1 MKTLALL
8 TAHAAAQSPS
18 DEVPAMPKNV
28 RTITAE
34 ECRNEILRQDILFR
48 TYLSFCPKH
57 DTMRLAGND
66 KRLNNA
72 FQKQGYLIQMCQ
84 QHGGLNPEQAI
95 NTIQGLLPL
104 LDLTERQPD
113 FCRIPKPL
121 LRLGGIIGRRRNR
134 NGKANA
140 QKCVPCRAKP
150 HPCQAVAGND
160 EGLGVL
166 TI

>member
-8 TAHAAAQSPS
+8 TAHAAAQPPS

-48 TYLSFCPKH
+48 TYLS
-57 DTMRLAGND
+57 
-66 KRLNNA
+66 
-72 FQKQGYLIQMCQ
+72 
-84 QHGGLNPEQAI
+84 
-95 NTIQGLLPL
+95 
-104 LDLTERQPD
+104 
-113 FCRIPKPL
+113 

-134 NGKANA
+134 NVKANE
-140 QKCVPCRAKP
+140 QKCVHCRAKL
-150 HPCQAVAGND
+150 HPCQAVAAND